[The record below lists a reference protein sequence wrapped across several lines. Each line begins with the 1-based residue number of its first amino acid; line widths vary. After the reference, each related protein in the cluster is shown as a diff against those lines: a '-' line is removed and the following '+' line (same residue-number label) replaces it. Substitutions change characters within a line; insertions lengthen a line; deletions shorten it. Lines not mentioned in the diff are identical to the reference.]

1 MKKSVIIL
9 FVLFVSIGMIYS
21 ANLTVNQ
28 PSGGTWYKGTTHNI
42 TWTATGCSSTSYKIN
57 IFRGSID
64 ESNFV
69 EQLTKTGTPTKS
81 WTIPMGYTNGTYYI
95 RIKTDPAQPGCQ
107 GDSAA
112 FTITDP
118 SCAPSITVTNPTGS
132 SQWCRGQSSNITW
145 TSSGSLNANVKI
157 NIFKNSINQA
167 NFVQQLTATTASG
180 SKSWAIPASAATGTY
195 FVRIKE
201 AVGTVYGD
209 SPGFQVKD
217 CGTTP
222 SGPSCSSFVVYKPA
236 KDDVKWIGFPMV
248 VKWKY
253 KKLMFP
259 GTLKSKKVLL
269 AQKAH
274 LAVKPVLEASLVKMV
289 KIEIKSVKCFS
300 IGQLVPRLREMYV
313 KKKVSLEKIN
323 TLMKIPFLVEMLK
336 WKTLKAMTPDDG
348 SELVII
354 PSSYKKGCYVI
365 RVTKL
370 WCTSSD
376 SDRRATSEK
385 FSLIPLQIP
394 GYLVEAL

>member
-1 MKKSVIIL
+1 MKKSVIVL

-28 PSGGTWYKGTTHNI
+28 PSGGTWLKGSTHNI

-64 ESNFV
+64 VSNFV

-81 WTIPMGYTNGTYYI
+81 WTIPMGYSNGTYYI

-112 FTITDP
+112 FTITDSP
-118 SCAPSITVTNPTGS
+118 GGTSSITVTSPTGS
-132 SQWCRGQSSNITW
+132 SQWCRGKTQDITW
-145 TSSGSLNANVKI
+145 SNSGLLNANVKI
-157 NIFKNSINQA
+157 NIFKNSIDPA
-167 NFVQQLTATTASG
+167 NFVQQLTATTGSG
-180 SKSWAIPASAATGTY
+180 SKCWAIPASAATGTY

-201 AVGTVYGD
+201 AVGTVKGD

-236 KDDVKWIGFPMV
+236 KNDVKWIGFPME

-253 KKLMFP
+253 KIKLFP
-259 GTLKSKKVLL
+259 GTLQSKKVLQL
-269 AQKAH
+269 QKVSKAEI
-274 LAVKPVLEASLVKMV
+274 LQASLVKMV

-323 TLMKIPFLVEMLK
+323 TLMKIPFLVEILK

-348 SELVII
+348 SELVTI

-376 SDRRATSEK
+376 PDRRATSEK
-385 FSLIPLQIP
+385 FSLIPLSIP
-394 GYLVEAL
+394 GYLTEIL